1 MRSSLTAAALV
12 SGRYLKLGIAIST
25 QRRVAVVLAVLAMN
39 IPSSA
44 SAQAGEM
51 LGVRVRVQSSSQA
64 STEGVVVEW
73 GPTFLVLRTTERG
86 LLLRGERSPVGRTLN
101 LAWAEV
107 TDVAQYHDR
116 RRTVRG
122 LILGG
127 IAGAAAGGIIAAAV
141 VGDVCRGV
149 SGFCVGPESGAE
161 AFAFGAV
168 LGVLAG
174 GAGGALIGT
183 LINTSSWEPVV
194 FPSVSLGLAAPR
206 RVQLGVSL
214 R

>member
-1 MRSSLTAAALV
+1 MSPRSTPPLRGGSFPLPWEWDSIKTSV
-12 SGRYLKLGIAIST
+12 FTRPPN
-25 QRRVAVVLAVLAMN
+25 RD
-39 IPSSA
+39 SSK
-44 SAQAGEM
+44 
-51 LGVRVRVQSSSQA
+51 
-64 STEGVVVEW
+64 W